1 MNKRFFSIARKE
13 FIHII
18 RDPRSLMITFLMPL
32 IMIFLFGNAVKLDIR
47 EIHLGV
53 IDQDNSDNSREY
65 IEKYVTS
72 GYFKLRPVPQD
83 RRDAHTLFLRRDVK
97 AVLIIPSGFS
107 SDLERSMT
115 SYVEVI
121 IDGTDSNAASV
132 IINYVK
138 MITASYSS
146 ELNAQI
152 SRMPVEI
159 EARVWYNPD
168 MDSAIFIVPG
178 LVAIIM
184 MMICA
189 LLTSITIVREKETG
203 TLEQILV
210 SPVRP
215 HEIILAKVLPY
226 VLIAFFDGALVILA
240 ARIGFGVP
248 IQGNVLLLALLAL
261 FYLYASLSIGVF
273 ISTRAKSQ
281 LVALMSALV
290 ITILPSV
297 LLSGFIFPIRSMPL
311 VLRAVTYIVPARYF
325 LVIIRGI
332 VIKGIGLQYL
342 LSQTAFLF
350 VLGTALLVSSTRKF
364 KARLE

>member
-1 MNKRFFSIARKE
+1 
-13 FIHII
+13 
-18 RDPRSLMITFLMPL
+18 MIT
-32 IMIFLFGNAVKLDIR
+32 V
-47 EIHLGV
+47 
-53 IDQDNSDNSREY
+53 
-65 IEKYVTS
+65 
-72 GYFKLRPVPQD
+72 
-83 RRDAHTLFLRRDVK
+83 
-97 AVLIIPSGFS
+97 
-107 SDLERSMT
+107 
-115 SYVEVI
+115 
-121 IDGTDSNAASV
+121 
-132 IINYVK
+132 
-138 MITASYSS
+138 SYSS

-159 EARVWYNPD
+159 EPRVWYNPD
-168 MDSAIFIVPG
+168 MDSAVFIVPG

-248 IQGNVLLLALLAL
+248 IHGNVFLLALLSL

-281 LVALMSALV
+281 LVALMAALV

-297 LLSGFIFPIRSMPL
+297 LLSGFIFPIRSMPF
-311 VLRAVTYIVPARYF
+311 VLRTITYIVPARYF
-325 LVIIRGI
+325 LVIIRGM
-332 VIKGIGLQYL
+332 VIKGIGLEYL

-350 VLGTALLVSSTRKF
+350 VLGTGLLVSSTKKF